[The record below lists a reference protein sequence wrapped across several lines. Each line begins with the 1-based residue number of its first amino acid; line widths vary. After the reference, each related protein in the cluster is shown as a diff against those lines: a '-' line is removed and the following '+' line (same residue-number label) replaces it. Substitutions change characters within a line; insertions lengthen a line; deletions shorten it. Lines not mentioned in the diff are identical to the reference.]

1 MAIGKWIGGV
11 LGWVITGN
19 VLGAMAG
26 FFLGSFFDGS
36 SNTVNTGYRQSGYG
50 GSNGYGGTNAYDEG
64 NRNSFLFSM
73 LVLSSY
79 IIRADGRI
87 MHSEME
93 FVRDFLRRN
102 FGEIAVNEG
111 ETILL
116 RLFEEQKRQGD
127 AAFKENIRQACVE
140 MRIHMD
146 YSTRLQLLSFLAMI
160 AKADGT
166 VSSEEVQAVREIGS
180 YLQIDAVDIESIL
193 SMGYS
198 SGRGSERAR
207 DRGSERA
214 NELSQA
220 YKILGI
226 SPSASDD
233 EVKKA
238 YRQMA
243 LKHHPDRVATLGD
256 DVKQAAEKKFQEI
269 NNAKEVI
276 FKARGMR

>member
-26 FFLGSFFDGS
+26 FFLGSLFDGS
-36 SNTVNTGYRQSGYG
+36 TTTSGYGQSGFG
-50 GSNGYGGTNAYDEG
+50 GSNGYGGTNTYDEG

-79 IIRADGRI
+79 IIRADGKI

-102 FGEIAVNEG
+102 FGEVAVSEG

-127 AAFKENIRQACVE
+127 AVFKENIRQACAE
-140 MRIHMD
+140 MRMHMD

-180 YLQIDAVDIESIL
+180 YLQIDAVDVESIL

-220 YKILGI
+220 YKVLGI
-226 SPSASDD
+226 SPSASND

-276 FKARGMR
+276 FKARGM

>member
-36 SNTVNTGYRQSGYG
+36 SNTVNTGYGQSGYG
-50 GSNGYGGTNAYDEG
+50 GSDGYGGTNAYDEG

-116 RLFEEQKRQGD
+116 RLFEEQKRQGT
-127 AAFKENIRQACVE
+127 AASHETIRKACIE
-140 MRIHMD
+140 IRMNME
-146 YSTRLQLLSFLAMI
+146 YSIRLQLLDFLVLIAQADVRVTNDELAAMR
-160 AKADGT
+160 
-166 VSSEEVQAVREIGS
+166 EVGQAMGLS
-180 YLQIDAVDIESIL
+180 ANDI
-193 SMGYS
+193 
-198 SGRGSERAR
+198 
-207 DRGSERA
+207 
-214 NELSQA
+214 
-220 YKILGI
+220 
-226 SPSASDD
+226 
-233 EVKKA
+233 
-238 YRQMA
+238 
-243 LKHHPDRVATLGD
+243 
-256 DVKQAAEKKFQEI
+256 
-269 NNAKEVI
+269 
-276 FKARGMR
+276 

>member
-36 SNTVNTGYRQSGYG
+36 SNTVNTGYGQSGYG
-50 GSNGYGGTNAYDEG
+50 GSDGYGGTNAYDEG

-79 IIRADGRI
+79 IIRADGKI

-220 YKILGI
+220 YKVLGI
-226 SPSASDD
+226 SPSASND

-243 LKHHPDRVATLGD
+243 LKHHPDRVATLGE

-276 FKARGMR
+276 FKARGM

>member
-1 MAIGKWIGGV
+1 M
-11 LGWVITGN
+11 
-19 VLGAMAG
+19 
-26 FFLGSFFDGS
+26 
-36 SNTVNTGYRQSGYG
+36 
-50 GSNGYGGTNAYDEG
+50 
-64 NRNSFLFSM
+64 
-73 LVLSSY
+73 
-79 IIRADGRI
+79 
-87 MHSEME
+87 
-93 FVRDFLRRN
+93 
-102 FGEIAVNEG
+102 
-111 ETILL
+111 
-116 RLFEEQKRQGD
+116 FEKQKRQGD

-198 SGRGSERAR
+198 RGQRNNGARSGSTV
-207 DRGSERA
+207 
-214 NELSQA
+214 NELTQA

-256 DVKQAAEKKFQEI
+256 DVKLAAEKKFQEI

>member
-36 SNTVNTGYRQSGYG
+36 SNTVNTGYGQSGYG

-102 FGEIAVNEG
+102 FGEIAVSEG

-127 AAFKENIRQACVE
+127 AVFKENIRQACAE
-140 MRIHMD
+140 MRMHMD

-166 VSSEEVQAVREIGS
+166 VSLEEVQAVREIGS
-180 YLQIDAVDIESIL
+180 YLQIDAVDVESIL

-220 YKILGI
+220 YKVLGI
-226 SPSASDD
+226 SPSASND

-243 LKHHPDRVATLGD
+243 LKHHPDRVATLGE

-276 FKARGMR
+276 FKARGM

>member
-36 SNTVNTGYRQSGYG
+36 SNTVNTGYGQSGYG
-50 GSNGYGGTNAYDEG
+50 GSDGYGGTNAYDEG

-79 IIRADGRI
+79 IIRADGKI

-102 FGEIAVNEG
+102 FGEIAVSEG

-127 AAFKENIRQACVE
+127 AVFKENIRQACAE
-140 MRIHMD
+140 MRMHMD

-166 VSSEEVQAVREIGS
+166 VSPEEVQAVREIGS
-180 YLQIDAVDIESIL
+180 YLQIDAVDVESIL

-198 SGRGSERAR
+198 SGRGSERM
-207 DRGSERA
+207 RGGSKV

-226 SPSASDD
+226 SPSASND

-276 FKARGMR
+276 FKARGM

>member
-26 FFLGSFFDGS
+26 FFIGSMFDGGS
-36 SNTVNTGYRQSGYG
+36 STVSNFGQNGYG
-50 GSNGYGGTNAYDEG
+50 GSGGTNDYDEG

-73 LVLSSY
+73 LVLASY
-79 IIRADGRI
+79 IIRADGKI

-93 FVRDFLRRN
+93 FVRNFLRRN
-102 FGEIAVNEG
+102 FGEIAVSEG

-127 AAFKENIRQACVE
+127 IAFKESIRQACAE

-166 VSSEEVQAVREIGS
+166 VSSEEVQAVREVGG
-180 YLQIDAVDIESIL
+180 YLQIDAVDVESIL

-198 SGRGSERAR
+198 SGRGNERAR
-207 DRGSERA
+207 ERGSA
-214 NELSQA
+214 SVNELSQA

-226 SPSASDD
+226 PPSASDD

-243 LKHHPDRVATLGD
+243 LKHHPDRVATLGE
-256 DVKQAAEKKFQEI
+256 DVKRAAEKKFQEI

-276 FKARGMR
+276 FKARGM

>member
-26 FFLGSFFDGS
+26 FFLGSFFDAS
-36 SNTVNTGYRQSGYG
+36 SNTVNTGYGQSGYG
-50 GSNGYGGTNAYDEG
+50 GSDGYGGTNAYDEG

-79 IIRADGRI
+79 IIRADGKI

-198 SGRGSERAR
+198 RGQRNNGARSGSTV
-207 DRGSERA
+207 
-214 NELSQA
+214 NELTQA

-256 DVKQAAEKKFQEI
+256 DVRLAAEKKFQEI

>member
-26 FFLGSFFDGS
+26 FFLGSLFDGS
-36 SNTVNTGYRQSGYG
+36 TTTSSNSYGQSGFG
-50 GSNGYGGTNAYDEG
+50 GGNAQTYDEG

-79 IIRADGRI
+79 IIRADGKI

-102 FGEIAVNEG
+102 FGEVAVSEG
-111 ETILL
+111 EAILL

-127 AAFKENIRQACVE
+127 AVFKENIRQACAE
-140 MRIHMD
+140 MRMHMD

-166 VSSEEVQAVREIGS
+166 VSPEEVQAVREVGS
-180 YLQIDAVDIESIL
+180 YLQISAIDVESIL

-198 SGRGSERAR
+198 SGRAR
-207 DRGSERA
+207 ERGSERV

-220 YKILGI
+220 YKVLGI

-243 LKHHPDRVATLGD
+243 LKHHPDRVATLGE

>member
-26 FFLGSFFDGS
+26 FFLGSLFDGS
-36 SNTVNTGYRQSGYG
+36 TTTSSNSYGQSGFG
-50 GSNGYGGTNAYDEG
+50 GGNAQTYDEG

-79 IIRADGRI
+79 IIRADGKI

-102 FGEIAVNEG
+102 FGEVAVSEG
-111 ETILL
+111 EAILL

-127 AAFKENIRQACVE
+127 AVFKENIRQACAE
-140 MRIHMD
+140 MRMHMD

-166 VSSEEVQAVREIGS
+166 VSLEEVQAVREIGS
-180 YLQIDAVDIESIL
+180 YLQIDAVDVESIL

-198 SGRGSERAR
+198 SGRGSERT
-207 DRGSERA
+207 RGGSKV

-226 SPSASDD
+226 SPSASND

-276 FKARGMR
+276 FKARGM

>member
-26 FFLGSFFDGS
+26 FFLGSLFDGS
-36 SNTVNTGYRQSGYG
+36 TTTSSNSYGQSGFG
-50 GSNGYGGTNAYDEG
+50 GGNAQAYDEG

-79 IIRADGRI
+79 IIRADGKI

-102 FGEIAVNEG
+102 FGEVAVSEG
-111 ETILL
+111 EAILL

-127 AAFKENIRQACVE
+127 AVFKENIRQACAE
-140 MRIHMD
+140 MRMHMD

-180 YLQIDAVDIESIL
+180 YLQIDAVDVESIL

-220 YKILGI
+220 YKVLGI

-276 FKARGMR
+276 FKARGM

>member
-1 MAIGKWIGGV
+1 
-11 LGWVITGN
+11 
-19 VLGAMAG
+19 
-26 FFLGSFFDGS
+26 
-36 SNTVNTGYRQSGYG
+36 
-50 GSNGYGGTNAYDEG
+50 
-64 NRNSFLFSM
+64 
-73 LVLSSY
+73 
-79 IIRADGRI
+79 
-87 MHSEME
+87 ME
-93 FVRDFLRRN
+93 RLCIQRWN
-102 FGEIAVNEG
+102 LCATSCAVSEG

-127 AAFKENIRQACVE
+127 AVFKENIRQACAE
-140 MRIHMD
+140 MRMHMD

-166 VSSEEVQAVREIGS
+166 VSLEEVQAVREIGS
-180 YLQIDAVDIESIL
+180 YLQIDAVDVESIL

-220 YKILGI
+220 YKVLGI
-226 SPSASDD
+226 SPSASND

-243 LKHHPDRVATLGD
+243 LKHHPDRVATLGE

-276 FKARGMR
+276 FKARGM

>member
-26 FFLGSFFDGS
+26 FFLGSLFDGS
-36 SNTVNTGYRQSGYG
+36 TTTSSNSYGQSGFG
-50 GSNGYGGTNAYDEG
+50 GGNAQAYDEG

-79 IIRADGRI
+79 IIRADGKI

-102 FGEIAVNEG
+102 FGEIAVSEG

-127 AAFKENIRQACVE
+127 AVFKENIRQACAE
-140 MRIHMD
+140 MRMHMD

-166 VSSEEVQAVREIGS
+166 VSLEEVQAVREIGS
-180 YLQIDAVDIESIL
+180 YLQIDAVDVESIL

-198 SGRGSERAR
+198 SGRGSERA
-207 DRGSERA
+207 

-220 YKILGI
+220 YKVLGI
-226 SPSASDD
+226 SPSASND

-243 LKHHPDRVATLGD
+243 LKHHPDRVATLGE

-276 FKARGMR
+276 FKARGM

>member
-1 MAIGKWIGGV
+1 MAIGKWIGGA
-11 LGWVITGN
+11 LGWIITRSA
-19 VLGAMAG
+19 LGAMAG
-26 FFLGSFFDGS
+26 FFIGSLFDGS
-36 SNTVNTGYRQSGYG
+36 TSTSNSYSGNAYGGNGYG
-50 GSNGYGGTNAYDEG
+50 GSQAYDEG

-73 LVLSSY
+73 LVLASY

-93 FVRDFLRRN
+93 YVRNFLRRN
-102 FGEIAVNEG
+102 FGEIAVREG

-127 AAFKENIRQACVE
+127 AAFKESIRQACME
-140 MRIHMD
+140 MRMHMD
-146 YSTRLQLLSFLAMI
+146 YSTRLQLLSFLATI

-166 VSSEEVQAVREIGS
+166 VSREEVMAVREVGG
-180 YLQIDAVDIESIL
+180 YLLIDAVDIESIL

-198 SGRGSERAR
+198 GGAGGRGGSGANAR
-207 DRGSERA
+207 PAAS
-214 NELSQA
+214 ELSQA
-220 YKILGI
+220 YKVLGI

-243 LKHHPDRVATLGD
+243 LKHHPDRVATLGE
-256 DVKQAAEKKFQEI
+256 DVKKAAEQKFQEI

-276 FKARGMR
+276 FKARGL